1 MNIKLLTLISIL
13 LLLIS
18 CNEYGE
24 KIESNGTTVYYTE
37 GATKEQAQKLLDYL
51 IKSGFTNGKKKSV
64 QLAKNSD
71 TGNLIFKMVVG
82 EEVYNTNNYD
92 NVFSVFPAELS
103 TAYDTV
109 KVNVHLTD
117 DTFKT
122 QKIFLFKDS
131 QQSIMALATEVRYT
145 PAIKTEE
152 AQLLANYLI
161 KEEFADNKN
170 PKTVLLDKQGKT
182 YLFKMVVGDTNVSE
196 NTILLLKQFGV
207 SLSNDV
213 FNNNNVEMHACD
225 ENMKS
230 IKIVKQ

>member
-1 MNIKLLTLISIL
+1 MNIKLLTLISAL

-51 IKSGFTNGKKKSV
+51 IKSEFTKGKKKSV
-64 QLAKNSD
+64 QLAKDID

-92 NVFSVFPAELS
+92 NVFSVFPTELS
-103 TAYDTV
+103 VAFDTI
-109 KVNVHLTD
+109 KVDVHLTD

-122 QKIFLFKDS
+122 QKTFLFKDS
-131 QQSIMALATEVRYT
+131 QQSIMALETEIRYT
-145 PAIKTEE
+145 PAVTPEKV
-152 AQLLANYLI
+152 QFLANYLI
-161 KEEFADNKN
+161 NEEFADNKN
-170 PKTVLLDKQGKT
+170 PKTILIDKQGET

-196 NTILLLKQFGV
+196 ETVLLLKQFGI
-207 SLSNDV
+207 SLSYDV
-213 FNNNNVEMHACD
+213 FNNNKVEMHACD

-230 IKIVKQ
+230 IKVVQQ